1 MSTPL
6 ETRNEL
12 LAKTLVSKLERRHFE
27 AYYCSTAEE
36 AVEKAMSLIPEG
48 SSVAWGGSVTIR
60 ESGLTQALHDG
71 NYEVIDRDLAKTPE
85 ERDELHHKGLLA
97 DFFLSS
103 VNAISEDGVLV
114 NIDGIGNRL
123 AALCFGPKNVIIL
136 CGMNKVAQDVD
147 AAVKRARS
155 YAAPVNSMRFMGK
168 TPCASTGTCHNCVS
182 EECICNQVLLTRN
195 CRPAGR
201 IKIILIGEEI
211 GF

>member
-1 MSTPL
+1 M
-6 ETRNEL
+6 
-12 LAKTLVSKLERRHFE
+12 VD
-27 AYYCSTAEE
+27 Y
-36 AVEKAMSLIPEG
+36 
-48 SSVAWGGSVTIR
+48 
-60 ESGLTQALHDG
+60 
-71 NYEVIDRDLAKTPE
+71 
-85 ERDELHHKGLLA
+85 
-97 DFFLSS
+97 FLSS
-103 VNAISEDGVLV
+103 YIAISEYGLLL
-114 NIDGIGNRL
+114 NIDCFGNRL

>member
-1 MSTPL
+1 MSAPL
-6 ETRNEL
+6 EARNEL
-12 LAKTLVSKLERRHFE
+12 LAKTLIGKLERRHFE
-27 AYYCSTAEE
+27 AYYCPTAAE
-36 AVEKAMSLIPEG
+36 AVEKALSLIPEG
-48 SSVAWGGSVTIR
+48 SSVSWGGSVTIR
-60 ESGLTQALHDG
+60 ESGLTKALHAG
-71 NYEVIDRDLAKTPE
+71 NYKVIDRDLAKTPE
-85 ERDELHHKGLLA
+85 ERDELHRKGLLT

-114 NIDGIGNRL
+114 NIDGVGNRL
-123 AALCFGPKNVIIL
+123 AALCFGPKKVVIL
-136 CGMNKVAQDVD
+136 CGLNKVAQDVD

-168 TPCASTGTCHNCVS
+168 TPCAATGVCHNCVS
-182 EECICNQVLLTRN
+182 EECICNQILLTRN